1 MRLYNK
7 VRIPVYPIY
16 GGFPVKFRTYL
27 GKPIPYDESLTPQD
41 LQIKVVNWYFDL
53 LFYKLIVLPLIGGHR
68 HRGSDQSA
76 PAFAWQHFAG
86 PPRSPAFLQET
97 L

>member
-27 GKPIPYDESLTPQD
+27 GKPIEYDESLTPQD
-41 LQIKVVNWYFDL
+41 LQVKVSAVRLSVCPRVVYSFL
-53 LFYKLIVLPLIGGHR
+53 SLMAKLGITAL
-68 HRGSDQSA
+68 
-76 PAFAWQHFAG
+76 
-86 PPRSPAFLQET
+86 
-97 L
+97 